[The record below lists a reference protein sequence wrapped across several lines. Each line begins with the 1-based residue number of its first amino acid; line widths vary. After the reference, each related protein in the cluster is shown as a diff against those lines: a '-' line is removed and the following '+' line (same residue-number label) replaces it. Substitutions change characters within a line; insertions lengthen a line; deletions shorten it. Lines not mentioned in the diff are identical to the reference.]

1 MGLRRA
7 RLGETP
13 RGPSFT
19 PQVRHTPLGL
29 PQGGAQAG
37 DRKET
42 QDILEGVLS
51 GHTLPLGAAQVCSVC
66 FCL

>member
-1 MGLRRA
+1 MGLPRA

-19 PQVRHTPLGL
+19 PQVRHTSRGL

-42 QDILEGVLS
+42 
-51 GHTLPLGAAQVCSVC
+51 
-66 FCL
+66 